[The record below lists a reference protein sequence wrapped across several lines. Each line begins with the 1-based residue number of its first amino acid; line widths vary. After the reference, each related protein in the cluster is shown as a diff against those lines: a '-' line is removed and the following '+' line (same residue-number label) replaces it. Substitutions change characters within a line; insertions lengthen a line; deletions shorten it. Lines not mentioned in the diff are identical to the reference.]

1 MDSEDVDDL
10 NCINE
15 NADLEADSYDVD
27 ILDKLDEWNLLDS
40 LDIEDILVGILKLR
54 GIKDEDLDREDFAG
68 LDREVGLMA
77 EA

>member
-1 MDSEDVDDL
+1 M

-15 NADLEADSYDVD
+15 NADLEADNYDVD
-27 ILDKLDEWNLLDS
+27 ILDKLDQWILLDS

-54 GIKDEDLDREDFAG
+54 GIKDENLDREDCAG

>member
-54 GIKDEDLDREDFAG
+54 GIKDENLDREDFAG

>member
-54 GIKDEDLDREDFAG
+54 GIKDENLDREDFAS
-68 LDREVGLMA
+68 LDREMGLMA